1 MEAIKARWW
10 CNASWKWRGCGGDG
24 DFAFVERVAE
34 LRNFHKRLAKA
45 AGLGAYSCGNS

>member
-1 MEAIKARWW
+1 MRVGNGVGVGVMVI
-10 CNASWKWRGCGGDG
+10 SP
-24 DFAFVERVAE
+24 FVERVAE